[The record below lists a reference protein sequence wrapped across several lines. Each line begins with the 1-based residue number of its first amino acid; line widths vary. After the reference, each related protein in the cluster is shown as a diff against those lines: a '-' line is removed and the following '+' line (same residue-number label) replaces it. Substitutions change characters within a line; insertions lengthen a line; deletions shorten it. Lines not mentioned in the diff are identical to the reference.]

1 MAYPHSLWSSLPGGG
16 FPPSPQTLS
25 ALPPLVLDNAG
36 YPSYPFDDPDK
47 TYSPAEF
54 ASKFPAQPPK
64 YTHGGRTSVIDCEP
78 ANVPSTSPE
87 RSGEY
92 PGVHTRSYPAALEKT
107 YPAAP
112 DKTYPAAPEE
122 TYPSQQPQS
131 VQDRR
136 RPVIH
141 FTRSVI
147 ALADSA
153 RSQDTIFDHSDL
165 DHFPSTSSKPSGRTQ
180 RPPEVPTQSSYSD
193 QLLRESVDRLTIASE
208 SAPPSHQGT
217 YQTSSNELSSAA
229 ALNPSPLN
237 THQRCNLFG
246 GQTSNIGEASGFGS
260 DHSNITTTTQTSFV
274 RRQAPVT
281 NPDQPLTMTKL
292 LLSVDS
298 VNMEADSNNAC
309 PDSTTDMPTNVA
321 DEAAGPGDEAA
332 GPGDVVAGPSNVAAT
347 PGNAVAGPVDRPL
360 EEARIIKAALKCSH
374 LVGAYNNL
382 APNESTK
389 RRSPMYL
396 DQPPPYLSDDE
407 KDTYRTAYESV
418 FPSACYTSVCAA
430 D

>member
-1 MAYPHSLWSSLPGGG
+1 MAYPYSLWSSVPRGG

-78 ANVPSTSPE
+78 ANVPSTSLE
-87 RSGEY
+87 RSGKY
-92 PGVHTRSYPAALEKT
+92 PGVHTRSYPAAFEKT

-153 RSQDTIFDHSDL
+153 RSQDITFDHSDL

-180 RPPEVPTQSSYSD
+180 RLPEVPTQSSYSD

-217 YQTSSNELSSAA
+217 YQTSSNELSSAG
-229 ALNPSPLN
+229 ALNPSPPN

-260 DHSNITTTTQTSFV
+260 DHSNIATTTPTSFV
-274 RRQAPVT
+274 RQEAPVT
-281 NPDQPLTMTKL
+281 TLDQPPMTPN
-292 LLSVDS
+292 LSSVSS
-298 VNMEADSNNAC
+298 VNMEADSTNAS
-309 PDSTTDMPTNVA
+309 PDLTTDMPTIVA
-321 DEAAGPGDEAA
+321 DQA
-332 GPGDVVAGPSNVAAT
+332 AGPSNVAAT
-347 PGNAVAGPVDRPL
+347 PGHPAAAPTNRASS
-360 EEARIIKAALKCSH
+360 EARIIKAALKCSH
-374 LVGAYNNL
+374 LVGGYNNL

-407 KDTYRTAYESV
+407 KGTYRTAYESV
-418 FPSACYTSVCAA
+418 FSSACYSLVCAA
-430 D
+430 G